1 MSAYGAPLLLDMSA
15 WGRLL
20 LGRIGDEDR
29 RRYQAAVREGSV
41 LICEPFRLEA
51 LYSARDSAE
60 YSRLLEILD
69 ALPQAPSGPATL
81 RIALGGQLAL
91 AQEPSVSHR
100 VKPIDLLV
108 GAIAHEQGIGVLH
121 YDHDYDTIAAHAG
134 LRLRSVWIAARGS
147 VA

>member
-1 MSAYGAPLLLDMSA
+1 M
-15 WGRLL
+15 
-20 LGRIGDEDR
+20 GRIGGEDR
-29 RRYQAAVREGSV
+29 RRYEVAVREGSI

-51 LYSARDSAE
+51 LYSARDTAE
-60 YSRLLEILD
+60 YERLLEILD

-81 RIALGGQLAL
+81 RLALSGQLAL

-100 VKPIDLLV
+100 VKPTDLLV
-108 GAIAHEQGIGVLH
+108 GAIAHEQGMGVLH
-121 YDHDYDTIAAHAG
+121 YDHDYDTIATHGG